1 MQEIRSGVYSTAICS
16 RPFHYS
22 IARVPNQTMH
32 SALFVP
38 SY

>member
-16 RPFHYS
+16 PFHYS